1 MWTMTWLFLK
11 VFQSFFSLL
20 CSFHM
25 KIFLHLVLDVM
36 YVIKR
41 PPRDT
46 KIVLTSPNIAQY
58 IAREFPF
65 MVIRGD
71 IGHIGVEIQS
81 DIHLLD

>member
-1 MWTMTWLFLK
+1 
-11 VFQSFFSLL
+11 
-20 CSFHM
+20 M

-41 PPRDT
+41 P
-46 KIVLTSPNIAQY
+46 PNIAQY

-71 IGHIGVEIQS
+71 IGHIGVEM
-81 DIHLLD
+81 

>member
-11 VFQSFFSLL
+11 VFLVFFPLL
-20 CSFHM
+20 CSFHT
-25 KIFLHLVLDVM
+25 KFFLHLVLDVM

-41 PPRDT
+41 P
-46 KIVLTSPNIAQY
+46 PNIAQY

-71 IGHIGVEIQS
+71 IGHIGVEM
-81 DIHLLD
+81 

>member
-1 MWTMTWLFLK
+1 
-11 VFQSFFSLL
+11 
-20 CSFHM
+20 M

-71 IGHIGVEIQS
+71 IGHIGVEM
-81 DIHLLD
+81 